1 MMTIDQVRQ
10 ELSSLPLSEEAAK
23 IVSAC
28 LKIGYALVKERE
40 GGPFIC
46 GESKELDEGLPK
58 LIWVCPQY
66 GSDGS
71 APYIKN
77 GEFTA
82 PGW

>member
-1 MMTIDQVRQ
+1 MKLEDVQT
-10 ELSSLPLSEEAAK
+10 ELAQYPLSEEAK
-23 IVSAC
+23 KVISAC

-46 GESKELDEGLPK
+46 GESKELDGGLPK

-66 GSDGS
+66 GADGS
-71 APYIKN
+71 APYTKS
-77 GEFTA
+77 GDYTA